1 MADSTEELLT
11 GTVDDYLVSLAW
23 SLQQAQQQLSE
34 LSAAGPTGEFPV
46 TYQIPEMEFELKMS
60 LELRQSTEVGQG
72 AGAKILRGNVL
83 SGRSAETNAST
94 AASTIKGRFVAVPSR
109 GGNPPPVLTVSLSK
123 PGAGSIYGISVA
135 VSSVSGEALVDVP
148 VHFNIDRDLSDRLNG
163 RVPLA
168 SGTTLS
174 FGVVRTGSDGVAS
187 CQLSIASGDRAKRV
201 AVIIDAMGRTE
212 TVVFGG
218 DDE

>member
-72 AGAKILRGNVL
+72 AGAKILRGSVL
-83 SGRSAETNAST
+83 SGRSAENSAST

-109 GGNPPPVLTVSLSK
+109 GGNPPPVLTVSLSQ
-123 PGAGSIYGISVA
+123 PGAEGLFGLAAA
-135 VSSVSGEALVDVP
+135 VSSISGEALVDVP

-163 RVPLA
+163 GVPLS
-168 SGTTLS
+168 SGTALS
-174 FGVVRTGSDGVAS
+174 FGVRRTGADGIAT
-187 CQLSIASGDRAKRV
+187 CQLTTAADDQVKRV

-218 DDE
+218 DG